1 MDPEAADEGR
11 SQNGDVFL
19 FLNDCAILAVLVR
32 VFFF

>member
-19 FLNDCAILAVLVR
+19 FLKDCAILAVLG
-32 VFFF
+32 FFFF